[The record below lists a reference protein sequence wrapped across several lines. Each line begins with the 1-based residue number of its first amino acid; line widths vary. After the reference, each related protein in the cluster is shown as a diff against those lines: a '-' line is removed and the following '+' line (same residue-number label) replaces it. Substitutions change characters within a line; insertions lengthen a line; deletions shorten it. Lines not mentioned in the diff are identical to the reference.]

1 MTKIVRTP
9 TKATG
14 GVTPEELEKMKAHS
28 DMWIKRIMRTE
39 PADYDQ
45 LKAAIEGLY
54 EVSGLKKPRVILV
67 PSPLVMVFAYGASVA
82 ILKKYSND
90 TWNATENATRNATW
104 NVTDDVTLN
113 ATENATE
120 NATWN
125 ATRNAT
131 SIATRNATWNAT
143 HDVTLNATWNATW
156 NATHG
161 ATRNA
166 TLNATDIAT
175 RNATL
180 NATLN
185 ATENATLN
193 ATLNATEN
201 ATRNATYNATRNAT
215 LNATYDATANAT
227 YDGTLNATWNATWNA
242 TRNATENATRNATEN
257 ATRNATDNATSNAT
271 WNATWNATRNATWNV
286 TDDVTLNATD
296 DATRNA
302 TANAT
307 WNVTDDVT
315 LNATYDATRNAIKN
329 QVDQAVQACYTLA
342 GQEGLE
348 YAKKWTSVY
357 QGGAYWGSHVCYMTA
372 MRDILN
378 LKLPEFEKYKYW
390 EQAAIHGT
398 FRVMHEDFCIV
409 SDFPEVLK
417 VDDQNRAHCQD
428 GPSHRWRDGWEQYHW
443 HGVQVPKE
451 WIMNP
456 GHLTAKMALTWE
468 NIEERRAACEILGWA
483 KILKELKA
491 KVIDTDGDPEIGELV
506 EVDLPDIG
514 KEKFLRVLCGT
525 GREFALPVPPDMK
538 TALQA
543 QSWTWGID
551 QKDFIKPEIRT

>member
-14 GVTPEELEKMKAHS
+14 GVTPDELEKMKAHS
-28 DMWIKRIMRTE
+28 DMWIKHIMRTE

-67 PSPLVMVFAYGASVA
+67 PSPLVMAFAYGASVA
-82 ILKKYSND
+82 ILKKYSN
-90 TWNATENATRNATW
+90 ATRNATEYA
-104 NVTDDVTLN
+104 TGN
-113 ATENATE
+113 ATEY
-120 NATWN
+120 ATWN
-125 ATRNAT
+125 AT
-131 SIATRNATWNAT
+131 
-143 HDVTLNATWNATW
+143 D
-156 NATHG
+156 
-161 ATRNA
+161 
-166 TLNATDIAT
+166 
-175 RNATL
+175 
-180 NATLN
+180 
-185 ATENATLN
+185 
-193 ATLNATEN
+193 N

-215 LNATYDATANAT
+215 YNATYD
-227 YDGTLNATWNATWNA
+227 
-242 TRNATENATRNATEN
+242 
-257 ATRNATDNATSNAT
+257 
-271 WNATWNATRNATWNV
+271 
-286 TDDVTLNATD
+286 
-296 DATRNA
+296 
-302 TANAT
+302 
-307 WNVTDDVT
+307 
-315 LNATYDATRNAIKN
+315 ATYDATRNATRNVIEN

-348 YAKKWTSVY
+348 YAKKWTSAY
-357 QGGAYWGSHVCYMTA
+357 QGGAYWASHVCYMTA

-398 FRVMHEDFCIV
+398 FRVMGDDFCIV

-417 VDDQNRAHCQD
+417 VDDRNRPHCQD
-428 GPSHRWRDGWEQYHW
+428 GPSHRWRDGWELYYW

-468 NIEERRAACEILGWA
+468 NVEQRRAACEILGWA
-483 KILKELKA
+483 NILKELKA

-525 GREFALPVPPDMK
+525 GREFALPVPPDM
-538 TALQA
+538 TSALQA
-543 QSWTWGID
+543 QSWTWGLT
-551 QKDFIKPEIRT
+551 PEEFKIPEVRT